1 MTSQSGNET
10 DEDDLGQERVKPDSN
25 CAKFCD
31 FSCSKISSMISTNK
45 LIPHEMSD
53 LRSDLEKLLL
63 YSASKATW
71 AKHCSAWKLYD
82 EFCQFYNV
90 KFELPVSIGYARAFA
105 TWAVSKRKLKNTT
118 VKSYLSSLNVAHTLS
133 GSFSSNLNS
142 DPCVKLAMRGAENI
156 ANVNGT
162 CKTDRLPMN
171 IHLLNILRHRISELP
186 WSPFSKQIFW
196 TACTLCFFTSCRM
209 GELVPSQERNF
220 DASTTLLWDNVREIN
235 NTEFIMFVPYSK
247 TTGFKGKIVDIFKIK
262 GDKNCPAAAI
272 RKLRKMM
279 REKTDFKSNVPVF
292 SFHSGKN
299 LTKKQINL
307 WLSSLL
313 EDFVD
318 SNHKITGH
326 SFRAGIPSTLACYP
340 DEFPNNVIKTWGMW
354 ESNSYKLYIKHERE
368 GKRALFEK
376 IVKCLYN

>member
-1 MTSQSGNET
+1 
-10 DEDDLGQERVKPDSN
+10 
-25 CAKFCD
+25 
-31 FSCSKISSMISTNK
+31 MISTNK

-63 YSASKATW
+63 YSVSKATW

-118 VKSYLSSLNVAHTLS
+118 VKSYLTSLNVAHTLS

-247 TTGFKGKIVDIFKIK
+247 TTGFKGKIVDIFEIK
-262 GDKNCPAAAI
+262 GDKNCPAAAL

-340 DEFPNNVIKTWGMW
+340 DEFPNNIIKTWGMW

>member
-105 TWAVSKRKLKNTT
+105 TWAVSRRKLKNTT

-247 TTGFKGKIVDIFKIK
+247 TTGFKGKIVDIFEIK

-279 REKTDFKSNVPVF
+279 REKTDSKSNVPVF

-326 SFRAGIPSTLACYP
+326 SFRAGIPSTLACFP

-376 IVKCLYN
+376 IVKCLYD

>member
-220 DASTTLLWDNVREIN
+220 DASTTLLWDNVREIS

-247 TTGFKGKIVDIFKIK
+247 TTGFKGKIVDIFEIK

>member
-105 TWAVSKRKLKNTT
+105 TWAVSRRKLKNTT

-247 TTGFKGKIVDIFKIK
+247 TTGFKGKIVDIFEIK

>member
-45 LIPHEMSD
+45 LLPHEMSD
-53 LRSDLEKLLL
+53 LRSDLEKLLI

-82 EFCQFYNV
+82 EFCHFYNV
-90 KFELPVSIGYARAFA
+90 KFELPVPIGYARAFA
-105 TWAVSKRKLKNTT
+105 TWAVSRRKLKNTT

-162 CKTDRLPMN
+162 CKTNRLPMN

-220 DASTTLLWDNVREIN
+220 DASTTLLWDNVREIS

-247 TTGFKGKIVDIFKIK
+247 TTGFKGKIVDIFEIK
-262 GDKNCPAAAI
+262 GDKNCPAAAL
-272 RKLRKMM
+272 RKLRKLV

-292 SFHSGKN
+292 SFQSGKN
-299 LTKKQINL
+299 LTKKQINS
-307 WLSSLL
+307 WLGSLL

>member
-1 MTSQSGNET
+1 MTSQSRNET

-31 FSCSKISSMISTNK
+31 ISCSKISSMISTNK

-71 AKHCSAWKLYD
+71 AKHCSAWRLYD

-90 KFELPVSIGYARAFA
+90 RFELPVSIGYARAFA
-105 TWAVSKRKLKNTT
+105 TWAVYKRKLKNTT
-118 VKSYLSSLNVAHTLS
+118 VKSYLSSLNIAHTLS

-142 DPCVKLAMRGAENI
+142 DPCLKLAMRGAENI

-247 TTGFKGKIVDIFKIK
+247 TTGFKGKIVDIFEIK

-307 WLSSLL
+307 WLRSLL

-376 IVKCLYN
+376 IVKCLYD

>member
-105 TWAVSKRKLKNTT
+105 TWAVTKRKLKNTT

-247 TTGFKGKIVDIFKIK
+247 TTGFKGKIVDIFEIK

>member
-31 FSCSKISSMISTNK
+31 NSCSKISSMISTNK

-63 YSASKATW
+63 YSASKVTW

-156 ANVNGT
+156 ANVNGA

-247 TTGFKGKIVDIFKIK
+247 TTGFKGKIVDIFEIK

-326 SFRAGIPSTLACYP
+326 SFRAGIPSSLACYP
-340 DEFPNNVIKTWGMW
+340 DEFPDNVMW

-368 GKRALFEK
+368 GKRALFGK

>member
-105 TWAVSKRKLKNTT
+105 TWAVSRRKLKNTT

-247 TTGFKGKIVDIFKIK
+247 TTGFKGKIVDIFEIK

-368 GKRALFEK
+368 GKRALFGK

>member
-1 MTSQSGNET
+1 MTSRSGNET

-220 DASTTLLWDNVREIN
+220 DASTTLLWDNIREIN

-247 TTGFKGKIVDIFKIK
+247 TTGFKGKIVDIFEIK

-368 GKRALFEK
+368 GKRALFGK

>member
-142 DPCVKLAMRGAENI
+142 DPCIKLAMRGAENI

-247 TTGFKGKIVDIFKIK
+247 TTGFKGKIVDIFEIK
-262 GDKNCPAAAI
+262 GDKNCPAAAL
-272 RKLRKMM
+272 RKLRKMV

-376 IVKCLYN
+376 IVKCLYD

>member
-247 TTGFKGKIVDIFKIK
+247 TTGFKGKIVDIFEIK

-326 SFRAGIPSTLACYP
+326 SFRAGIPSTLACFP
-340 DEFPNNVIKTWGMW
+340 DEFPNNVIKKWGMW
-354 ESNSYKLYIKHERE
+354 ESNSFKLYTKHERE

>member
-31 FSCSKISSMISTNK
+31 NSCSKISSMISTNK

-247 TTGFKGKIVDIFKIK
+247 TTGFKGKIVDIFEIK

-326 SFRAGIPSTLACYP
+326 SFRAGIPSTLACFP
-340 DEFPNNVIKTWGMW
+340 EEFPNNVIKTWGMW

-376 IVKCLYN
+376 IVKCLYD

>member
-31 FSCSKISSMISTNK
+31 NSCSKISSMISTNK

-53 LRSDLEKLLL
+53 LRCDLEKLLL

-105 TWAVSKRKLKNTT
+105 TWAVSRRKLKNTT

-162 CKTDRLPMN
+162 CKTNRLPMN

-247 TTGFKGKIVDIFKIK
+247 TTGFKRKIVDIFEIK

-368 GKRALFEK
+368 GKRALFGK

>member
-247 TTGFKGKIVDIFKIK
+247 TTGFKGKIVDIFEIK

-376 IVKCLYN
+376 IVKCLYD

>member
-10 DEDDLGQERVKPDSN
+10 DEDDLGQERVKPDSK

-31 FSCSKISSMISTNK
+31 ISCSKISSMISTNK

-63 YSASKATW
+63 YSASKVTW

-105 TWAVSKRKLKNTT
+105 TWAVTKRKLKNTT

-196 TACTLCFFTSCRM
+196 TACTICFFTSCRM

-247 TTGFKGKIVDIFKIK
+247 TTGSKGKIVDIFEIK

-368 GKRALFEK
+368 GKRALFGK

>member
-247 TTGFKGKIVDIFKIK
+247 TTGFKGKIVDIFEIK

-326 SFRAGIPSTLACYP
+326 SFRAGIPSTLACFP

-354 ESNSYKLYIKHERE
+354 ESNSFKLYTKHERE

-376 IVKCLYN
+376 IVKCLYD

>member
-1 MTSQSGNET
+1 MTSRSGNET

-105 TWAVSKRKLKNTT
+105 TWAVSRRKLKNTT

-235 NTEFIMFVPYSK
+235 NTKFIMFVPYSK
-247 TTGFKGKIVDIFKIK
+247 TTGFKGKIVDIFEIK
-262 GDKNCPAAAI
+262 GDKNCPAAAL
-272 RKLRKMM
+272 RKLRKLV

-299 LTKKQINL
+299 LTKKQINS
-307 WLSSLL
+307 WLGSLL

-326 SFRAGIPSTLACYP
+326 SFRAGIPSTLACFP

>member
-31 FSCSKISSMISTNK
+31 ISCSKISSMISTNK

-82 EFCQFYNV
+82 EFCKFYNV

-105 TWAVSKRKLKNTT
+105 TWAVSRRKLKNTT

-247 TTGFKGKIVDIFKIK
+247 TTGFKGKIVDIFEIK

-340 DEFPNNVIKTWGMW
+340 DEFPNNIIKTWGMW

-376 IVKCLYN
+376 IVKCLYD

>member
-1 MTSQSGNET
+1 MTSQSGIET

-247 TTGFKGKIVDIFKIK
+247 TTGFKGKIVDIFEIK

-272 RKLRKMM
+272 RRLRKMM

>member
-1 MTSQSGNET
+1 MTSRSGNET

-105 TWAVSKRKLKNTT
+105 TWAVSRRKLKNTT

-162 CKTDRLPMN
+162 CKTNRLPMN

-247 TTGFKGKIVDIFKIK
+247 TTGFKGKIVDIFEIK

-326 SFRAGIPSTLACYP
+326 SFRAGIPSTLACFP

>member
-162 CKTDRLPMN
+162 CKTNRLPMN

-209 GELVPSQERNF
+209 GELVPSQERDF
-220 DASTTLLWDNVREIN
+220 DASTTLLWDNVREIS

-247 TTGFKGKIVDIFKIK
+247 TTGFKGKIVDIFEIK
-262 GDKNCPAAAI
+262 GDKNCPAAAL

-279 REKTDFKSNVPVF
+279 REKTDFKSDVPVF

-326 SFRAGIPSTLACYP
+326 SFRAGIPSTLACFP

>member
-105 TWAVSKRKLKNTT
+105 TWAVSRRKLKNTT

-247 TTGFKGKIVDIFKIK
+247 TTGFKGKIVDIFEIK
-262 GDKNCPAAAI
+262 GDKNCPAAAL

>member
-1 MTSQSGNET
+1 MTSQAGNET

-247 TTGFKGKIVDIFKIK
+247 TTGFKGKIVDIFEIK

-340 DEFPNNVIKTWGMW
+340 NEFPNNVIKTWGMW

>member
-162 CKTDRLPMN
+162 CKTNRLPMN

-247 TTGFKGKIVDIFKIK
+247 TTGFKGKIVDIFEIK

-326 SFRAGIPSTLACYP
+326 SFRAGIPSTLACFP

>member
-1 MTSQSGNET
+1 M
-10 DEDDLGQERVKPDSN
+10 P
-25 CAKFCD
+25 
-31 FSCSKISSMISTNK
+31 
-45 LIPHEMSD
+45 IP
-53 LRSDLEKLLL
+53 
-63 YSASKATW
+63 
-71 AKHCSAWKLYD
+71 
-82 EFCQFYNV
+82 
-90 KFELPVSIGYARAFA
+90 IGYARAFA
-105 TWAVSKRKLKNTT
+105 TWAVTKRKLKNTT
-118 VKSYLSSLNVAHTLS
+118 VKSYISSLNVAQTLS

-142 DPCVKLAMRGAENI
+142 DPCVKLVMRGAENI
-156 ANVNGT
+156 ANVNGA

-186 WSPFSKQIFW
+186 WTPFSKQIFW

-209 GELVPSQERNF
+209 GELVPSQERTF

-247 TTGFKGKIVDIFKIK
+247 TTGFKGKIVDIFEIK
-262 GDKNCPAAAI
+262 GDKNCPAAAL
-272 RKLRKMM
+272 RKLRKMK
-279 REKTDFKSNVPVF
+279 REKTDFKSDVPVF
-292 SFHSGKN
+292 SFYSGKN

-326 SFRAGIPSTLACYP
+326 SFRAGIPSTLACFP
-340 DEFPNNVIKTWGMW
+340 DEFPNNVIKKWGMW
-354 ESNSYKLYIKHERE
+354 ESNSFKLYTKHERE